1 MENRKAEPGGRAD
14 NRHRLREILAVFA
27 RHGIL
32 RGLTPVKLRLIIQD
46 LGPTFVK
53 LGQILSMRQDML
65 PAEYCQELTLLR
77 ADVSPMPFGEVK
89 EVVEA
94 EYGVP
99 MKSLFL
105 SFEETPLG
113 SASIAQVHA
122 AVLRDGN
129 EVAVKVQRPGVR
141 DTMARDIVLLR
152 RAAGI
157 LQRAGAISAAVM
169 ALLSD
174 LTREQ
179 HRTKAMAM
187 IGMTIGLSFA
197 VAMVV
202 GPLLTRAFGL
212 SGLFLATGAMA
223 LVGIVIVM
231 FMVPRS
237 TGTLQ
242 HRESGVARQALLPTL
257 RHPDLLRLDLGIFV
271 LHAMLMSSFIA
282 LPLAL
287 VEKAGLPKEQHWW
300 VYLTALL
307 ISFFAMIPF
316 IIYGEKKRKMKRVL
330 LGAVVTLMLTELFFW
345 KFGDSLRALVIG
357 TVVFFTAFNLLE
369 ASLPSLISKVSPAG
383 GKGTAMGVYS
393 TSQFLGSALGGIL
406 GGWMFQHGGLSVVFL
421 GCAGLAALWLAFAVT
436 MRKPPYLTSLRLPL
450 SPEALREAGLAER
463 LKAVTGVTDAVIV
476 AEESAI
482 YIKLDTELLDRAT
495 LEQLVNPAP
504 TCEA

>member
-1 MENRKAEPGGRAD
+1 MHDPHSDRMSGSETRAASG
-14 NRHRLREILAVFA
+14 LALVFA
-27 RHGIL
+27 FRMLGMFMVLPVLATYGMDLVGATPALIGL
-32 RGLTPVKLRLIIQD
+32 AIGAYGLTQAI
-46 LGPTFVK
+46 F
-53 LGQILSMRQDML
+53 QI
-65 PAEYCQELTLLR
+65 
-77 ADVSPMPFGEVK
+77 PFGVISDRIGRRP
-89 EVVEA
+89 VIYLGLIVFA
-94 EYGVP
+94 
-99 MKSLFL
+99 
-105 SFEETPLG
+105 LG
-113 SASIAQVHA
+113 SVLAANSDSIWGVIAGR
-122 AVLRDGN
+122 VLQG
-129 EVAVKVQRPGVR
+129 
-141 DTMARDIVLLR
+141 
-152 RAAGI
+152 
-157 LQRAGAISAAVM
+157 AGAISAAVM

-345 KFGDSLRALVIG
+345 KFGDSLRALVVG

-406 GGWMFQHGGLSVVFL
+406 GGWLFQHGGLSVVFL

-436 MRKPPYLTSLRLPL
+436 MREPPYVTSLRLPL
-450 SPEALREAGLAER
+450 SPEALREVGLAER
-463 LKAVTGVTDAVIV
+463 LKAITGVTDAVVV
-476 AEESAI
+476 AQEAAI

>member
-1 MENRKAEPGGRAD
+1 MHDPHSDRMSGSETRAASG
-14 NRHRLREILAVFA
+14 LALVFA
-27 RHGIL
+27 FRMLGMFMVLPVLATYGMDLAGATPALIGL
-32 RGLTPVKLRLIIQD
+32 AIGAYGLTQAL
-46 LGPTFVK
+46 F
-53 LGQILSMRQDML
+53 QI
-65 PAEYCQELTLLR
+65 
-77 ADVSPMPFGEVK
+77 PFGVISDRIGRRP
-89 EVVEA
+89 VIYLGLIVFA
-94 EYGVP
+94 
-99 MKSLFL
+99 
-105 SFEETPLG
+105 LG
-113 SASIAQVHA
+113 SVLAANSDSIW
-122 AVLRDGN
+122 
-129 EVAVKVQRPGVR
+129 GV
-141 DTMARDIVLLR
+141 I
-152 RAAGI
+152 AGRI
-157 LQRAGAISAAVM
+157 LQGAGAISAAVM

-202 GPLLTRAFGL
+202 GPLLTSAFGL
-212 SGLFLATGAMA
+212 SGLFLATAAMA

-242 HRESGVARQALLPTL
+242 HRESGVAKQALLPTL

-330 LGAVVTLMLTELFFW
+330 LGAVGTLMLTELFFW
-345 KFGDSLRALVIG
+345 QFGDSLRTLVIG

-406 GGWMFQHGGLSVVFL
+406 GGWLFQHGGLSVVFL
-421 GCAGLAALWLAFAVT
+421 GGAGLAALWLAFAVT
-436 MRKPPYLTSLRLPL
+436 MREPPYVTSLRLPL

-463 LKAVTGVTDAVIV
+463 LKAVTGVTDAVVV
-476 AEESAI
+476 AEEAAI

>member
-1 MENRKAEPGGRAD
+1 MHDPHSERMSSGETRAASG
-14 NRHRLREILAVFA
+14 LALVFA
-27 RHGIL
+27 FRMLGMFMVLPVLATYGMDLAGATPALIGL
-32 RGLTPVKLRLIIQD
+32 AIGAYGLTQAI
-46 LGPTFVK
+46 F
-53 LGQILSMRQDML
+53 QI
-65 PAEYCQELTLLR
+65 
-77 ADVSPMPFGEVK
+77 PFGIISDRIGRRPVIYLGLI
-89 EVVEA
+89 VFA
-94 EYGVP
+94 
-99 MKSLFL
+99 
-105 SFEETPLG
+105 LG
-113 SASIAQVHA
+113 SVLAANSDSIW
-122 AVLRDGN
+122 
-129 EVAVKVQRPGVR
+129 GV
-141 DTMARDIVLLR
+141 I
-152 RAAGI
+152 AGRI
-157 LQRAGAISAAVM
+157 LQGAGAISAAVM

-223 LVGIVIVM
+223 LCGIVIVM

-242 HRESGVARQALLPTL
+242 HRESGVAKQALLPTL

-406 GGWMFQHGGLSVVFL
+406 GGWLFQHGGLSVVFL

-436 MRKPPYLTSLRLPL
+436 MREPPYVTSLRLPL

-463 LKAVTGVTDAVIV
+463 LKAVNGVTDAVIV
-476 AEESAI
+476 TEESAI

>member
-1 MENRKAEPGGRAD
+1 MHDPHSERMSSGETRAASG
-14 NRHRLREILAVFA
+14 LALVFA
-27 RHGIL
+27 FRMLGMFMVLPVLATYGMDLAGATPALIGL
-32 RGLTPVKLRLIIQD
+32 AIGAYGLTQAI
-46 LGPTFVK
+46 F
-53 LGQILSMRQDML
+53 QI
-65 PAEYCQELTLLR
+65 
-77 ADVSPMPFGEVK
+77 PFGVISDRIGRRP
-89 EVVEA
+89 VIYLGLIVFA
-94 EYGVP
+94 
-99 MKSLFL
+99 
-105 SFEETPLG
+105 LG
-113 SASIAQVHA
+113 SVLAANSDSIW
-122 AVLRDGN
+122 
-129 EVAVKVQRPGVR
+129 GV
-141 DTMARDIVLLR
+141 I
-152 RAAGI
+152 AGRI
-157 LQRAGAISAAVM
+157 LQGAGAISAAVM

-202 GPLLTRAFGL
+202 GPLLTRAFWL
-212 SGLFLATGAMA
+212 SGLLLATGAMA
-223 LVGIVIVM
+223 LCGIVIVM

-242 HRESGVARQALLPTL
+242 HRESGVAKQALLPTL

-406 GGWMFQHGGLSVVFL
+406 GGWLFQHGGLSVVFL

-436 MRKPPYLTSLRLPL
+436 MREPPYVTSLRLPL

>member
-1 MENRKAEPGGRAD
+1 MHDPHSERMSSGETRAASG
-14 NRHRLREILAVFA
+14 LALVFA
-27 RHGIL
+27 FRMLGMFMVLPVLATYGMDLAGATPALIGL
-32 RGLTPVKLRLIIQD
+32 AIGAYGLTQAI
-46 LGPTFVK
+46 F
-53 LGQILSMRQDML
+53 QI
-65 PAEYCQELTLLR
+65 
-77 ADVSPMPFGEVK
+77 PFGIISDRIGRRPVIYLGLI
-89 EVVEA
+89 VFA
-94 EYGVP
+94 
-99 MKSLFL
+99 
-105 SFEETPLG
+105 LG
-113 SASIAQVHA
+113 SVLAANSDSIW
-122 AVLRDGN
+122 
-129 EVAVKVQRPGVR
+129 GV
-141 DTMARDIVLLR
+141 I
-152 RAAGI
+152 AGRI
-157 LQRAGAISAAVM
+157 LQGAGAISAAVM

-223 LVGIVIVM
+223 LCGIVIVM

-242 HRESGVARQALLPTL
+242 HRESGVAKQALLPTL

-406 GGWMFQHGGLSVVFL
+406 GGWLFQHGGLSVVFL

-436 MRKPPYLTSLRLPL
+436 MREPPYVTSLRLPL

-463 LKAVTGVTDAVIV
+463 LKAVNGVTDAVIV
-476 AEESAI
+476 AEEAAI

>member
-1 MENRKAEPGGRAD
+1 MHDPHSERMSSGETRAASG
-14 NRHRLREILAVFA
+14 LALVFA
-27 RHGIL
+27 FRMLGMFMVLPVLATYGMDLAGATPALIGL
-32 RGLTPVKLRLIIQD
+32 AIGAYGLTQALFQIPFGVISDRIGRRPVIYLGLII
-46 LGPTFVK
+46 F
-53 LGQILSMRQDML
+53 
-65 PAEYCQELTLLR
+65 A
-77 ADVSPMPFGEVK
+77 
-89 EVVEA
+89 
-94 EYGVP
+94 
-99 MKSLFL
+99 
-105 SFEETPLG
+105 LG
-113 SASIAQVHA
+113 SVLAANADSIWGVIAGR
-122 AVLRDGN
+122 VLQG
-129 EVAVKVQRPGVR
+129 
-141 DTMARDIVLLR
+141 
-152 RAAGI
+152 
-157 LQRAGAISAAVM
+157 AGAISAAVM

-223 LVGIVIVM
+223 MLGILIVA

-242 HRESGVARQALLPTL
+242 HRESGVARQALMPTL
-257 RHPDLLRLDLGIFV
+257 KHPDLLRLDLGIFV
-271 LHAMLMSSFIA
+271 LHAMLMSSFVA

-330 LGAVVTLMLTELFFW
+330 LGAVLTLLLTELFFW
-345 KFGDSLRALVIG
+345 RFGDSLRALVVA

-369 ASLPSLISKVSPAG
+369 ATLPSLISKVSPAG

-393 TSQFLGSALGGIL
+393 TSQFLGSALGGIM
-406 GGWMFQHGGLSVVFL
+406 GGWLYQHGGLSVVFL
-421 GCAGLAALWLAFAVT
+421 GCAALAALWFAFAVT
-436 MRKPPYLTSLRLPL
+436 MREPPYVTSLRLPL
-450 SPEALREAGLAER
+450 SPEAIREAGLVER
-463 LKAVTGVTDAVIV
+463 LKAVVGVTDAVVV
-476 AEESAI
+476 AEEAAI

>member
-1 MENRKAEPGGRAD
+1 MHDPHSERMSGAETRAASG
-14 NRHRLREILAVFA
+14 LALVFA
-27 RHGIL
+27 FRMLGMFMVLPVLATYGMDLAGATPALIGL
-32 RGLTPVKLRLIIQD
+32 AIGAYGLTQAI
-46 LGPTFVK
+46 F
-53 LGQILSMRQDML
+53 QI
-65 PAEYCQELTLLR
+65 
-77 ADVSPMPFGEVK
+77 PFGIISDRIGRRPVIYLGLI
-89 EVVEA
+89 VFA
-94 EYGVP
+94 
-99 MKSLFL
+99 
-105 SFEETPLG
+105 LG
-113 SASIAQVHA
+113 SVLAANADSIW
-122 AVLRDGN
+122 
-129 EVAVKVQRPGVR
+129 GV
-141 DTMARDIVLLR
+141 I
-152 RAAGI
+152 AGRI
-157 LQRAGAISAAVM
+157 LQGAGAISAAVM

-197 VAMVV
+197 VAMVA

-212 SGLFLATGAMA
+212 PGLFFATGGMA
-223 LVGIVIVM
+223 LLGVFIVA
-231 FMVPRS
+231 FMVPHS
-237 TGTLQ
+237 TGPLQ

-257 RHPDLLRLDLGIFV
+257 KHPDLLRLDLGIFV
-271 LHAMLMSSFIA
+271 LHAMLMSSFVA

-330 LGAVVTLMLTELFFW
+330 LGAVSTLLLTELFFW
-345 KFGDSLRALVIG
+345 EFGDSLQALVIG

-406 GGWMFQHGGLSVVFL
+406 GGWLFQHGGLSVVFL

-436 MRKPPYLTSLRLPL
+436 MREPPYVTSLRLPL
-450 SPEALREAGLAER
+450 SPEAIREAGLVER
-463 LKAVTGVTDAVIV
+463 LKAVVGVTDAVMV
-476 AEESAI
+476 AEEAAI

-495 LEQLVNPAP
+495 LEQLVNPARSA
-504 TCEA
+504 CEA

>member
-1 MENRKAEPGGRAD
+1 MHDPHSERMSGAETRAASG
-14 NRHRLREILAVFA
+14 LALVFA
-27 RHGIL
+27 FRMLGMFMVLPVLATYGMDLAGATPALIGL
-32 RGLTPVKLRLIIQD
+32 AIGAYGLTQAI
-46 LGPTFVK
+46 F
-53 LGQILSMRQDML
+53 QI
-65 PAEYCQELTLLR
+65 
-77 ADVSPMPFGEVK
+77 PFGIISDRIGRRPVIYLGLI
-89 EVVEA
+89 VFA
-94 EYGVP
+94 
-99 MKSLFL
+99 
-105 SFEETPLG
+105 LG
-113 SASIAQVHA
+113 SVLAANADSIW
-122 AVLRDGN
+122 
-129 EVAVKVQRPGVR
+129 GV
-141 DTMARDIVLLR
+141 I
-152 RAAGI
+152 AGRI
-157 LQRAGAISAAVM
+157 LQGAGAISAAVM

-197 VAMVV
+197 VAMVA

-212 SGLFLATGAMA
+212 PGLFFATGGMA
-223 LVGIVIVM
+223 LLGIFIVA
-231 FMVPRS
+231 FMVPHS
-237 TGTLQ
+237 TGPLQ

-257 RHPDLLRLDLGIFV
+257 KHPDLLRLDLGIFV
-271 LHAMLMSSFIA
+271 LHAMLMSSFVA

-330 LGAVVTLMLTELFFW
+330 LGAVSTLLLTELFFW
-345 KFGDSLRALVIG
+345 EFGDSLQALVIG

-406 GGWMFQHGGLSVVFL
+406 GGWLFQHGGLSVVFL

-436 MRKPPYLTSLRLPL
+436 MREPPYVTSLRLPL
-450 SPEALREAGLAER
+450 SPEAIREAGLVER
-463 LKAVTGVTDAVIV
+463 LKAVVGVTDAVMV
-476 AEESAI
+476 AEEAAI

-495 LEQLVNPAP
+495 LEQLVNPARSA
-504 TCEA
+504 CEA